1 MNRDPVPSIDICL
14 GDLLREEQRL
24 STQIG
29 MTSERAFSEAVNVA
43 YAAQGR
49 GRNKLQCFN
58 YKEFGHIARNC
69 LKKVCNY
76 CKKEGHLIKDCT
88 VRPQNHQSR
97 AFQAAVQPSSS
108 SALPTVSSDS
118 SVLTSAMVQQ
128 IIVSGFSALGLQGTD
143 LTSIS
148 SWIVDSGASNH
159 MTGSTMGLHDVC
171 KYGGTQTIQ
180 NVDGSTFPITVVGTL
195 GSSF

>member
-1 MNRDPVPSIDICL
+1 
-14 GDLLREEQRL
+14 
-24 STQIG
+24 
-29 MTSERAFSEAVNVA
+29 
-43 YAAQGR
+43 
-49 GRNKLQCFN
+49 
-58 YKEFGHIARNC
+58 
-69 LKKVCNY
+69 
-76 CKKEGHLIKDCT
+76 
-88 VRPQNHQSR
+88 
-97 AFQAAVQPSSS
+97 
-108 SALPTVSSDS
+108 
-118 SVLTSAMVQQ
+118 MVQQ